1 MVDISVILPVCNGG
15 PALARSLLALG
26 TTDFSGTWELIVV
39 DDGSTDDSASVA
51 QASGARVLT
60 TARPRSGPAAARN
73 LGAQHA
79 AGDFLL
85 FLDADVLVRPTTVS
99 HAVAFLTTHDHC
111 AAVFGSYDA
120 TPTCQHFVSQVKNLF
135 HHYTHQAAHPEA
147 GTFWAGCGAIR
158 RTAFW
163 AAGGF
168 DAHRYPRPMIEDIE
182 LGRRLRQH
190 GYRICLDKTWQVTH
204 QKCWTVR
211 TWLRSDLLDRG
222 IPWWRLILDTR
233 ALPNDLNVDGRG
245 RTAVVL
251 VTLLA
256 ASLICSPWYP
266 ALWLLNAVLVLSL
279 LALGWPLYRWFARQR
294 GGWFALRVI
303 PWHWAY
309 WGIGVLSIVAGTAQ
323 WAAGHT
329 NLNKDRNR

>member
-1 MVDISVILPVCNGG
+1 MDISVILPVYNGG
-15 PALARSLLALG
+15 PALARSLLALSA
-26 TTDFSGTWELIVV
+26 TDFSGAWELIVV
-39 DDGSTDDSASVA
+39 DDGSTDDSASLA

-60 TARPRSGPAAARN
+60 TASPRSGPAAARN
-73 LGAQHA
+73 LGARYA
-79 AGDFLL
+79 AGDVLL
-85 FLDADVLVRPTTVS
+85 FLDADVLVRSNTVS
-99 HAVAFLTTHDHC
+99 HAVSFLTTHDHY

-120 TPTCQHFVSQVKNLF
+120 TPTCRHFVSQVKNLF
-135 HHYTHQAAHPEA
+135 HHYTHQTANPEA
-147 GTFWAGCGAIR
+147 DTFWAGCGAIH

-182 LGRRLRQH
+182 LGRRLLQH
-190 GYRICLDKTWQVTH
+190 GYRIGLDKTWQVTH
-204 QKCWTVR
+204 QKCWTVGS
-211 TWLRSDLLDRG
+211 WLWSDLRDRG

-233 ALPNDLNVDGRG
+233 TLPNDLNVDGRS

-256 ASLICSPWYP
+256 ASLTGSLWYP
-266 ALWLLNAVLVLSL
+266 ALWLSNALLVLSL
-279 LALGWPLYRWFARQR
+279 LAVGWPLYRWFAQQR

-309 WGIGVLSIVAGTAQ
+309 WGIGVLSIVVGTAQ

-329 NLNKDRNR
+329 NLNKDMNR